1 MKKIIGI
8 FVIVLIVMCMANN
21 TIAAMQCNIVLSPE
35 DTAEITTND
44 EFKVDVKVSEIFSD
58 RGLVAFGAILDYDKK
73 SLKLEKMEG
82 VGDYSTPA
90 YNEKNGKILIERN
103 PTNHNATMFTLTFKV
118 LNTDNVK
125 VTMKDITVSD
135 GTGLGKV
142 GTQSYTPQIKAEV
155 TPTPTPGTTVTPT
168 PNPTEKPDNNQGGN
182 NQGSDNSGD
191 TTTKKDDKLPQTGLN
206 SLKIPGMILGVIVI
220 LGVSYKKYKDMSIIL
235 R

>member
-1 MKKIIGI
+1 MKKIISI

-35 DTAEITTND
+35 DTTEVTTND

-58 RGLVAFGAILDYDKK
+58 RGLVAFGAILDYDKN

-82 VGDYSTPA
+82 VGDYSDPA

-125 VTMKDITVSD
+125 VNLKDITVSD

-142 GTQSYTPQIKAEV
+142 EDQSYTPQIKAEV
-155 TPTPTPGTTVTPT
+155 TPSPTPTITPTPT
-168 PNPTEKPDNNQGGN
+168 PTEKPDDNQGGN
-182 NQGSDNSGD
+182 QGSDI
-191 TTTKKDDKLPQTGLN
+191 TTKKDDKLPQTGLN
-206 SLKIPGMILGVIVI
+206 TLKIPGLILGVITI
-220 LGVSYKKYKDMSIIL
+220 LGVSYKKYKDINFIL